1 MDNLTM
7 NPNMDQKQ
15 SKVSVGGRIGYFFL
29 ALLPIVISF
38 MLQVG
43 CLIVIVL
50 VEMILKAMD
59 GTLAGI
65 GTNSVEFMN
74 FYTDLVYSK
83 ASLGMFVYHVVGILA
98 FGLWYYLSF
107 KKPRPTLRQSFKMV
121 SGKSI
126 IVSVIGGLA
135 LGFFAN
141 GTVILESIF
150 LPSIVERFNEMAE
163 IAGLGTD
170 VWAIIAAI
178 ILAPI
183 GEELLCRGLALKF
196 AEKSF
201 GKFWIANV
209 MQALLFGVLHANWV
223 QGIYAFGI
231 GLFLGWLVK
240 RYKTILPAML
250 VHFVI
255 NFSNSTWMGYVMEPI
270 EATVMSGMLLTL
282 VPVVIMVA
290 LIIWE
295 QGKKKLACLT
305 FLA

>member
-183 GEELLCRGLALKF
+183 GEELLCRGLTLKF

>member
-1 MDNLTM
+1 MDNLTK
-7 NPNMDQKQ
+7 NPSMDQKQ
-15 SKVSVGGRIGYFFL
+15 SKISVGGRIGYFFL

-38 MLQVG
+38 ILQVG
-43 CLIVIVL
+43 CLMVIVIVEL
-50 VEMILKAMD
+50 LLKAMD
-59 GTLAGI
+59 GTLAGLRA
-65 GTNSVEFMN
+65 NPSEFMN
-74 FYTDLVYSK
+74 FYENLVYSK
-83 ASLGMFVYHVVGILA
+83 ASLGIFVYHVVGILV
-98 FGLWYYLSF
+98 FGLWYYFSF
-107 KKPRPTLRQSFKMV
+107 KKPRPTIGQSFKNV

-135 LGFFAN
+135 LGVFAN

-163 IAGLGTD
+163 VAGLGVD
-170 VWAIIAAI
+170 VWAIIAAV

-183 GEELLCRGLALKF
+183 GEELLCRGLTLKF

-209 MQALLFGVLHANWV
+209 LQALLFGVLHANWV

-270 EATVMSGMLLTL
+270 EATVLSGMLLTL
-282 VPVVIMVA
+282 VPVVILFA
-290 LIIWE
+290 LIVWE
-295 QGKKKLACLT
+295 QSKKKLV
-305 FLA
+305 